1 MQTGKERIAIMT
13 TAHKKA
19 NSHKRTAKLKRKKR
33 LRFCRNL
40 LFACL
45 LAGILIV
52 FGKDYL
58 HLVIAAE
65 SHSEKPFIT
74 ITDYTQAYAPGQHKD
89 DPIPS
94 PASEPDLHRNEE
106 AFVPD
111 NRRIMEDEESE
122 IRLAELAMQDPDIAE
137 IYTHREDYPE
147 RLLMALSV
155 NAEMKDFV
163 KGYLTAGCEVT
174 GEISSQEASKDF
186 PLFLQWD
193 ARWGYVPYGG
203 MNIGVSGCGPTC
215 LSMVI
220 YALTRDAS
228 ATPDTLSAY
237 AMNNGYYLKGTGT
250 TWALMTDAP
259 ALYGL
264 RASELGLDEAEMK
277 YWLDRGCPIIC
288 SMRPGDFTLTGHF
301 IVLYGYDKDGF
312 LVNDPNSLE
321 RSSRHWDYDTLHYQ
335 IKNLWCYSKA

>member
-1 MQTGKERIAIMT
+1 MT
-13 TAHKKA
+13 TAHKMSK
-19 NSHKRTAKLKRKKR
+19 SRKPISPKKLAKLKRQKR
-33 LRFCRNL
+33 ICLCRNL
-40 LFACL
+40 LFTGF
-45 LAGILIV
+45 LAGILIL

-65 SHSEKPFIT
+65 SHFEEPVIT
-74 ITDYTQAYAPGQHKD
+74 ITDYTQTYTSGQQKD
-89 DPIPS
+89 IPVLPS
-94 PASEPDLHRNEE
+94 PSEPDLHATREE
-106 AFVPD
+106 FIPD
-111 NRRIMEDEESE
+111 NLRIMEDEESE
-122 IRLAELAMQDPDIAE
+122 IRLAELASQDPDIAE
-137 IYTHREDYPE
+137 IYSHREDYPE

-163 KGYLTAGCEVT
+163 KGYLTVGDEVT
-174 GEISSQEASKDF
+174 GGINEQEASQSF

-193 ARWGYVPYGG
+193 SRWGYVPYGG

-228 ATPDTLSAY
+228 ATPDALSAY
-237 AMNNGYYLKGTGT
+237 AMDNGYYLKGTGT

-277 YWLDRGCPIIC
+277 YCLDRGCPIIC

-301 IVLYGYDKDGF
+301 IVLYGYDKEGF
-312 LVNDPNSLE
+312 LVNDPNSQE
-321 RSSRHWDYDTLHYQ
+321 RSRRHWDYDTLHDQ
-335 IKNLWCYSKA
+335 IKNLWYYSKA